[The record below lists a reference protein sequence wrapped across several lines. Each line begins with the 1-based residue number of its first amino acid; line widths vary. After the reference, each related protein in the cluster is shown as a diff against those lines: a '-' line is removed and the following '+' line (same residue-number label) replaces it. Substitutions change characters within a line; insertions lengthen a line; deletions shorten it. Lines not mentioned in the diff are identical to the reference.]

1 MRPPLLWVGGPY
13 SNQHVP
19 AFFCGDRLMSDDVS
33 RDATPERVK
42 EHPFCSVV
50 VCTRHRAGELDR
62 CLTGLRCLDYPR
74 YEVIVVDNT
83 SGDENVHRLAEAAG
97 ARWVVEPTVGLS
109 RARNTGART
118 ARGELVAFIDDD
130 AVAQPTWLGTHAAA
144 FRDPSVAATTGRI
157 LPTSPATTPAQTW
170 GAAVEDLGDTSF
182 RVDQTTPHWFE
193 QANFGGV
200 GVGPNMVFR
209 SLLFEHWSGFRESL
223 GLGEGERPLG
233 EEHYAFFTLISEGH
247 VIAYLPDAI
256 VYHDSPAS
264 MSELRLKRRRL
275 VRGSAAYFV
284 MLLVEHP
291 EFRMQTLRYA
301 FTALRRTRR
310 PWRRGGV
317 DAPFLSRREL
327 AAAGLSAPSLYWRSR
342 RAGDAR
348 TR

>member
-1 MRPPLLWVGGPY
+1 
-13 SNQHVP
+13 
-19 AFFCGDRLMSDDVS
+19 MSSAHAIELESSIVVS
-33 RDATPERVK
+33 PDFGA
-42 EHPFCSVV
+42 
-50 VCTRHRAGELDR
+50 
-62 CLTGLRCLDYPR
+62 LDYPR

-130 AVAQPTWLGTHAAA
+130 AVAQPTWLGMHAAA

-157 LPTSPATTPAQTW
+157 LPTPRPPLPHRR
-170 GAAVEDLGDTSF
+170 GRAAEDLGDTPF

-193 QANFGGV
+193 RANFGGV
-200 GVGPNMVFR
+200 GVGSNMVFR

-223 GLGEGERPLG
+223 GLGEWERPLG

-256 VYHDSPAS
+256 VYHDPPAS

-275 VRGSAAYFV
+275 VRGSAAYLV

-342 RAGDAR
+342 RSSSVREGRRFAR
-348 TR
+348 K